1 MNFNLKKLCL
11 SISLGISVMSG
22 AALAVAQE
30 MSLDDFLPPVSGGA
44 DKPVS
49 EVSQEGD
56 VVTADN
62 MQDGLGYAYQQLIAD
77 SGQGIMTVQTKTG
90 MGVISAATTYYTR
103 YENLNATMLSKR
115 GAYFKAFNEAQGQLV
130 KYFEG
135 LVSNCNSAVSSNT
148 LALDTGTESVA
159 NSATGSSEVC
169 KETAQGML
177 AGYVT
182 YSVNDNNEDDQVTIT
197 LASSSKTRGAL
208 NRLNGAVITTEDPKK
223 AFEFIVKE
231 ITLGVVPPMGAKLIN
246 DPVTGESIV
255 IGFGSSVIRQN
266 RDKKLMAKM
275 TKMANDQSRLR
286 ANNSLVAF
294 LNGSDVYWEGGFDET
309 QLDSDQQFD
318 VPVDKDGNAQAP
330 VALDTT
336 RSTFLNMVSQSEEFK
351 AVTGGKLP
359 AGVITKTI
367 TSEDGNWSNT
377 IAIYRQSATAQA
389 NGSGS
394 GASSSAVQGRPIQM
408 DGGVAPGSANPKGP
422 SGSVVRDNDF

>member
-1 MNFNLKKLCL
+1 
-11 SISLGISVMSG
+11 
-22 AALAVAQE
+22 
-30 MSLDDFLPPVSGGA
+30 
-44 DKPVS
+44 
-49 EVSQEGD
+49 
-56 VVTADN
+56 
-62 MQDGLGYAYQQLIAD
+62 
-77 SGQGIMTVQTKTG
+77 
-90 MGVISAATTYYTR
+90 
-103 YENLNATMLSKR
+103 
-115 GAYFKAFNEAQGQLV
+115 
-130 KYFEG
+130 
-135 LVSNCNSAVSSNT
+135 
-148 LALDTGTESVA
+148 
-159 NSATGSSEVC
+159 
-169 KETAQGML
+169 
-177 AGYVT
+177 
-182 YSVNDNNEDDQVTIT
+182 
-197 LASSSKTRGAL
+197 
-208 NRLNGAVITTEDPKK
+208 
-223 AFEFIVKE
+223 
-231 ITLGVVPPMGAKLIN
+231 
-246 DPVTGESIV
+246 
-255 IGFGSSVIRQN
+255 
-266 RDKKLMAKM
+266 MAKM

>member
-1 MNFNLKKLCL
+1 MNFQFKKLCL
-11 SISLGISVMSG
+11 SVALGIPLISG
-22 AALAVAQE
+22 PGFAVSQE

-56 VVTADN
+56 VVTAEN

-77 SGQGIMTVQTKTG
+77 SGQGILTVQTKTG

-148 LALDTGTESVA
+148 LAIDTGTESHA
-159 NSATGSSEVC
+159 NSANGTNEVC

-208 NRLNGAVITTEDPKK
+208 TRLNSAVITTEDPKK
-223 AFEFIVKE
+223 AFEFIIKE

-266 RDKKLMAKM
+266 RDKKLMAQM
-275 TKMANDQSRLR
+275 TKMANDLSRLR

-336 RSTFLNMVSQSEEFK
+336 RSTFLSMVSQSEEFK

-367 TSEDGNWSNT
+367 TSEDGHWSNT

-389 NGSGS
+389 NGSG
-394 GASSSAVQGRPIQM
+394 ASSSMAQGRPIQM
-408 DGGVAPGSANPKGP
+408 DGGVAPGSENPKGS